1 LWRAAIVFEKEF
13 MCFEGFGVVG
23 FFNFPFEGE
32 EM

>member
-1 LWRAAIVFEKEF
+1 MVFEKDF